1 MTSLVIEH
9 APIDIEA
16 LSLDRAIAEVAMANI
31 AKDRR
36 EQDAIRESARLAS
49 LEVYR
54 RAQREKALRRG
65 ARFFSLAFV
74 LMMGVAVV
82 YEMRLGGVL

>member
-1 MTSLVIEH
+1 MITIEH
-9 APIDIEA
+9 DPVDIEA
-16 LSLDRAIAEVAMANI
+16 MNLDRALLAVALANI
-31 AKDRR
+31 ERDRR

-49 LEVYR
+49 MEVYR